1 MRGREQRQG
10 IAAERDQDVR
20 HALNGN
26 ALPCPHF
33 DPFQG
38 MEEAEESPEALL
50 YGFGASHWRR
60 RSGERRESLARMGIR
75 QRTGLNALASDMLA
89 PEK

>member
-38 MEEAEESPEALL
+38 MEETEESPQAPCTD
-50 YGFGASHWRR
+50 S
-60 RSGERRESLARMGIR
+60 SISLAEAFR
-75 QRTGLNALASDMLA
+75 
-89 PEK
+89 

>member
-26 ALPCPHF
+26 AQPCPHF

-50 YGFGASHWRR
+50 YGFEHLIGGGVPVNVENRLLVWVFDIGR
-60 RSGERRESLARMGIR
+60 
-75 QRTGLNALASDMLA
+75 D
-89 PEK
+89 

>member
-26 ALPCPHF
+26 ALPRPHF

-38 MEEAEESPEALL
+38 MEEAEESPEAL
-50 YGFGASHWRR
+50 
-60 RSGERRESLARMGIR
+60 RSCTDSSISLAEAFR
-75 QRTGLNALASDMLA
+75 
-89 PEK
+89 

>member
-38 MEEAEESPEALL
+38 MEETEESPQ
-50 YGFGASHWRR
+50 
-60 RSGERRESLARMGIR
+60 RSCTDSSISLAEAFR
-75 QRTGLNALASDMLA
+75 
-89 PEK
+89 

>member
-38 MEEAEESPEALL
+38 MEETEESPEALL
-50 YGFGASHWRR
+50 YGFEQLIGGGVPVNVENRLLVWVFDRGR
-60 RSGERRESLARMGIR
+60 
-75 QRTGLNALASDMLA
+75 D
-89 PEK
+89 

>member
-33 DPFQG
+33 DPFQSL
-38 MEEAEESPEALL
+38 EETEESPEALL
-50 YGFGASHWRR
+50 YGFEQLIGRGVPVNVEDRLLVWVFDI
-60 RSGERRESLARMGIR
+60 GW
-75 QRTGLNALASDMLA
+75 D
-89 PEK
+89 